1 MFEIREWI
9 GSRKIVVVDGLPNL
23 EKAFIKRARLM
34 KKEPKK
40 IYSIFRSPKN
50 KEERKWKGVIVVTN
64 R

>member
-9 GSRKIVVVDGLPNL
+9 GKSKIVVVDDLPNL
-23 EKAFIKRARLM
+23 EKAFIERARLI

-50 KEERKWKGVIVVTN
+50 KEERK
-64 R
+64 

>member
-50 KEERKWKGVIVVTN
+50 KEERK
-64 R
+64 